1 MPPELLFA
9 SFDMLK
15 PAARVAKNVQLWDNL
30 WNDEFVK
37 SYRMF
42 DRWAADQIPFPGEC
56 LRQVTKEFM
65 WENKFAKNELEIG
78 GRRVDLG
85 KIKAP
90 FIHSV
95 AEHDH
100 IVPYEAA
107 KPLVPMIGSE
117 DKREVMLKGGHVS
130 LVAGG
135 NAIYR
140 LWPQLESWLG
150 ERSV

>member
-1 MPPELLFA
+1 MR
-9 SFDMLK
+9 
-15 PAARVAKNVQLWDNL
+15 ARFRSDVILSSTSERITV
-30 WNDEFVK
+30 
-37 SYRMF
+37 
-42 DRWAADQIPFPGEC
+42 PF
-56 LRQVTKEFM
+56 LHVM
-65 WENKFAKNELEIG
+65 
-78 GRRVDLG
+78 
-85 KIKAP
+85 
-90 FIHSV
+90 

-107 KPLVPMIGSE
+107 KPLVPMVGSE
-117 DKREVMLKGGHVS
+117 DKKEVMLKGGHVS